1 MIEFF
6 SGKLSLFDKKMVY
19 SKLEENGI
27 KCPLVFARFEDVDK
41 KTQYFIKP
49 IKGFGSVGI
58 EERTGDNLRYIDW
71 SLKLMPKTL
80 CIDDLDKI
88 CASNTLFARKIE
100 SEVSKDLIYALS
112 NKIGISNSNK

>member
-1 MIEFF
+1 MNSPF
-6 SGKLSLFDKKMVY
+6 K
-19 SKLEENGI
+19 N
-27 KCPLVFARFEDVDK
+27 DVV
-41 KTQYFIKP
+41 P
-49 IKGFGSVGI
+49 N
-58 EERTGDNLRYIDW
+58 NLRYIDW